1 VGKKGIRTQRFQ
13 RSHRDGFSL
22 VEVAI
27 LAVLLLVAV
36 GGLSGAVLSSLRLA
50 RTTEESALC
59 DEAARALAARMQT
72 QGFASLFRLYN
83 AYPNDDPGGAG
94 TGPGAAF
101 DVAGLSPRADDPDGR
116 VGRIVF
122 PSVDLAGGAQALRED
137 VVDPRL
143 GMPSLGMPGRD
154 LNGDGDFDALDHAGD
169 YVILPARL
177 IVEWRGA
184 GGDRSFELD
193 VVLTQ

>member
-1 VGKKGIRTQRFQ
+1 
-13 RSHRDGFSL
+13 

-50 RTTEESALC
+50 RTSEESAVA
-59 DEAARALAARMQT
+59 DEAVRALAARMLT
-72 QGFASLFRLYN
+72 EPFDNLFARYN
-83 AYPNDDPGGAG
+83 ESPAAV
-94 TGPGAAF
+94 PGAAF
-101 DVAGLSPRADDPDGR
+101 DVAGLAPQADDPDGR

-122 PSVDLAGGAQALRED
+122 PAVDLPGGLQALRED

-143 GMPSLGMPGRD
+143 GMPAVGMAGRD
-154 LNGDGDFDALDHAGD
+154 LNGDGAVDALDHAGD

-177 IVEWRGA
+177 IVEWTGA
-184 GGDRSFELD
+184 GGDRSYELD
-193 VVLTQ
+193 VVLAP